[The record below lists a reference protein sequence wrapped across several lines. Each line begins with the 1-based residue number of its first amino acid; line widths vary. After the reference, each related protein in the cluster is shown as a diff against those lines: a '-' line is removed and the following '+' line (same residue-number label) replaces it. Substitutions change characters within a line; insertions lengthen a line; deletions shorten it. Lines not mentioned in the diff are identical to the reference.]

1 MIKMSIQVRNADG
14 TVLETIKRKPW
25 AEQFGNFN
33 PVFCRYKGKK
43 CLVQSDKGD
52 ISDPFRADESYLET
66 MYIMPRD
73 ESGKIVD
80 TWAHTVTETEA
91 KR

>member
-33 PVFCRYKGKK
+33 PVFCRYRGKK

-66 MYIMPRD
+66 MYIMHPL
-73 ESGKIVD
+73 SFVD